1 MNMQHT
7 EKTPLAVPILGGM
20 IWAFGM
26 MAVGALF
33 VSLMLALTDQKESS
47 LPTATLVIHG
57 LSAVIGGL
65 VAGKKSGARGWYA
78 GGATGILYA
87 VMLFLIGFL
96 GFDRE
101 FQLQS
106 LLFVAAA
113 FAVGAFGGILGVNMK
128 K

>member
-1 MNMQHT
+1 MNMEHS
-7 EKTPLAVPILGGM
+7 EKTPLAAPILGGM

-26 MAVGALF
+26 MAIGALIL
-33 VSLMLALTDQKESS
+33 SLMLALTDQKESS
-47 LPTATLVIHG
+47 LPSATYVIHA
-57 LSAVIGGL
+57 LSAVIGGM

-87 VMLFLIGFL
+87 ALLFLIGFL
-96 GFDRE
+96 GFDRA

-113 FAVGAFGGILGVNMK
+113 FAVGAFGGIIGVNMK